1 MHVSLMYYCFQ
12 EERCVMRELEERYLA
27 YINEKIAEH
36 DNLHKQYK
44 ADDRKD
50 EANLEKIKINI
61 YEIFKTLFINDI
73 KQLQG
78 KNLENI
84 KDINI
89 YGGYLLR
96 FDTIPVNWK
105 KSLSMAKEHGDIV
118 KQVIEECKLAVA
130 DELKEKFLEMFNEL
144 GREIND

>member
-84 KDINI
+84 KDINM

-130 DELKEKFLEMFNEL
+130 NELKEKFLEMFNEL

>member
-1 MHVSLMYYCFQ
+1 
-12 EERCVMRELEERYLA
+12 MRELEERYLA

-78 KNLENI
+78 KNLDNI
-84 KDINI
+84 KDINM

-130 DELKEKFLEMFNEL
+130 NELKEKFLEMFNEL

>member
-1 MHVSLMYYCFQ
+1 
-12 EERCVMRELEERYLA
+12 MRELEERYLA

>member
-1 MHVSLMYYCFQ
+1 
-12 EERCVMRELEERYLA
+12 MRELEERYLA

-84 KDINI
+84 KDINM

-130 DELKEKFLEMFNEL
+130 NELKEKFLEMFNEL

>member
-1 MHVSLMYYCFQ
+1 
-12 EERCVMRELEERYLA
+12 MRELEERYLA

-84 KDINI
+84 KDINM

>member
-1 MHVSLMYYCFQ
+1 MYYCFQ